1 MGCLGICLSLCI
13 FICVLMQS
21 STYACTCRRAR
32 SHTRTLTFTS
42 TCQHTHISSIVK
54 IYLSL
59 CIYLCFMSYQLAFL
73 SIYVF
78 ISVYLCLAAFQCQ
91 GVPWREG
98 KTCALRAL
106 SLPAGDESASG
117 ERAFDTPDA
126 ALLSFLVFLNQA
138 PLALFYF
145 P

>member
-1 MGCLGICLSLCI
+1 
-13 FICVLMQS
+13 
-21 STYACTCRRAR
+21 
-32 SHTRTLTFTS
+32 
-42 TCQHTHISSIVK
+42 
-54 IYLSL
+54 
-59 CIYLCFMSYQLAFL
+59 MSYQLAFL

-78 ISVYLCLAAFQCQ
+78 ISVYLCFAAFQCQ

-126 ALLSFLVFLNQA
+126 ALLSFLVFLNHA